1 MVFICFQACLSCA
14 AYSMAHGG
22 VMHYETHLPLSFKK
36 AVEGIWE
43 DLKGVEW
50 FGSII
55 VFQQDISS
63 H

>member
-1 MVFICFQACLSCA
+1 
-14 AYSMAHGG
+14 
-22 VMHYETHLPLSFKK
+22 MHYETRLPLSFKK
-36 AVEGIWE
+36 AVDGIWE

-55 VFQQDISS
+55 VFQKGISS

>member
-1 MVFICFQACLSCA
+1 
-14 AYSMAHGG
+14 
-22 VMHYETHLPLSFKK
+22 MHYETHLPLSFKK
-36 AVEGIWE
+36 AVDGICE

-55 VFQQDISS
+55 VFQKGISS